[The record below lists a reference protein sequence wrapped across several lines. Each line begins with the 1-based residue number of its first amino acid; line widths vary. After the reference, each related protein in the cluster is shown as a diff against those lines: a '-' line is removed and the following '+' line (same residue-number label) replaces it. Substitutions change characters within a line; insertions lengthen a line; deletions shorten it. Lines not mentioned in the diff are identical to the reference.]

1 MRGAAMQEIRSAL
14 TRLRSDSSLAKVIY
28 AATLISALL
37 VLVLV
42 IKGPE
47 EQGRLITDR
56 NGDVVSIR
64 RHSVTSSERYDMT
77 LITGE
82 GDSAGTRDITIEL
95 RGRPQ
100 TAKTAD
106 DSSTEAAEA
115 ETDAEIDRI
124 LTEIEYAEGDTIELP
139 SELPDGT
146 PVTWKARKQDDS
158 TGIAL
163 IPILYLAV
171 IAAAIKTSLDR
182 QSDSEKTARKEI
194 MKGLPRFCN
203 QLFLMMNAGM
213 ILSDAFAK
221 ICESYARYGEDGMSI
236 FERDLTQLRMINE
249 GTRKSTASMISEYAA
264 RHNVKEVVR
273 IATILTENE
282 RRGSDVIESLSR
294 ESKYLWDERKIVARE
309 SGRMI
314 DMKMSWPLA
323 MLLILLIVIT
333 MAPALL
339 SM

>member
-1 MRGAAMQEIRSAL
+1 
-14 TRLRSDSSLAKVIY
+14 
-28 AATLISALL
+28 
-37 VLVLV
+37 
-42 IKGPE
+42 
-47 EQGRLITDR
+47 
-56 NGDVVSIR
+56 
-64 RHSVTSSERYDMT
+64 
-77 LITGE
+77 
-82 GDSAGTRDITIEL
+82 
-95 RGRPQ
+95 
-100 TAKTAD
+100 
-106 DSSTEAAEA
+106 
-115 ETDAEIDRI
+115 
-124 LTEIEYAEGDTIELP
+124 
-139 SELPDGT
+139 
-146 PVTWKARKQDDS
+146 
-158 TGIAL
+158 
-163 IPILYLAV
+163 
-171 IAAAIKTSLDR
+171 
-182 QSDSEKTARKEI
+182 

-236 FERDLTQLRMINE
+236 FERDLTQLRIINE

-264 RHNVKEVVR
+264 RHNVKELVR

>member
-1 MRGAAMQEIRSAL
+1 MADLKAALIKL
-14 TRLRSDSSLAKVIY
+14 KNDSSLWKTIY

-47 EQGRLITDR
+47 EQGQLITDR

-82 GDSAGTRDITIEL
+82 GESAGARDVTIDL
-95 RGRPQ
+95 RGR
-100 TAKTAD
+100 
-106 DSSTEAAEA
+106 TEALPSSVEGADPDNSQA

-124 LTEIEYAEGDTIELP
+124 LTEIEYADGNTIELP
-139 SELPDGT
+139 SELHDGT
-146 PVTWKARKQDDS
+146 PLVWKSRKQDDR
-158 TGIAL
+158 TGLAL
-163 IPILYLAV
+163 IPILYAAV
-171 IAAAIKTSLDR
+171 LAAAVKTSLDK
-182 QSDSEKTARKEI
+182 QSDTERTARKEI

-213 ILSDAFAK
+213 ILSDAFAR
-221 ICESYARYGEDGMSI
+221 ICESYSRYGEEEMSI
-236 FERDLTQLRMINE
+236 FERELTQLRSLNE
-249 GTRKSTASMISEYAA
+249 GTRKSTAAVISEYASM
-264 RHNVKEVVR
+264 HNVKELVR

-309 SGRMI
+309 NGRMI

>member
-14 TRLRSDSSLAKVIY
+14 TRLRSDPSLAKVIY

-77 LITGE
+77 LITGD
-82 GDSAGTRDITIEL
+82 GDSAGARDVTIEL
-95 RGRPQ
+95 RGSPQ
-100 TAKTAD
+100 AAKTAD
-106 DSSTEAAEA
+106 DSSTETAEA

-139 SELPDGT
+139 SELTDGT

-163 IPILYLAV
+163 IPILYIAV
-171 IAAAIKTSLDR
+171 IAAAVKTSLDR

-236 FERDLTQLRMINE
+236 FERDLTQLRIINE

-264 RHNVKEVVR
+264 RHNVKELVR

>member
-1 MRGAAMQEIRSAL
+1 MPDIRSAL
-14 TRLRSDSSLAKVIY
+14 TKLQNDSSLAKVIY

-37 VLVLV
+37 ILVLV

-47 EQGRLITDR
+47 EQGHLITDR

-64 RHSVTSSERYDMT
+64 RHSMTSSERYDMT

-82 GDSAGTRDITIEL
+82 GDSAGARDITIEL
-95 RGRPQ
+95 RGRPE
-100 TAKTAD
+100 TAP
-106 DSSTEAAEA
+106 SSGAESAAEAREA

-163 IPILYLAV
+163 IPILYAAV
-171 IAAAIKTSLDR
+171 IAAAVKTSLDR
-182 QSDSEKTARKEI
+182 QTGSEKTVRKEI

-221 ICESYARYGEDGMSI
+221 ICESYARYGEEQMSI
-236 FERDLTQLRMINE
+236 FERELTQLRTLNE
-249 GTRKSTASMISEYAA
+249 GTRKSTAAMISEYAA
-264 RHNVKEVVR
+264 IHNVKELVR